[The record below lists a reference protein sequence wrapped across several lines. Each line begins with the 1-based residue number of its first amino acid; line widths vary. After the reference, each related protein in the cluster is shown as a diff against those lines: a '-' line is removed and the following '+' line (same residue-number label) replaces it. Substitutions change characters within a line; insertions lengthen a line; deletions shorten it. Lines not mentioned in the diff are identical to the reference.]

1 MPSAAK
7 PQDERFNDLE
17 LSAEEQAALANTEA
31 APESQEE
38 APAAP
43 AAPRDDGGRFAKP
56 VEEATEETPAE
67 PQKPG
72 QTVPLATLLEERRAF
87 QARIDAL
94 AEQTTRGNE
103 RLQQLA
109 ARYAQPEVKPP
120 TVDGDPIAVVRQLE
134 EKVARLEGG
143 ALQQQQIAQ
152 FSSQVDGQVQAFKA
166 QNPDYDA
173 AYAHLRQ
180 ARINELKA
188 IGLTDDR
195 IPRQL
200 AEDEFGLAAQ
210 ALQNRLNPAQV
221 IYQLATVRGYQKAQM
236 APQNGTG
243 AVAPVDRLALQ
254 QRGQAAARTLSGA
267 GGGAPP
273 KLSLQTLADMS
284 EAEFANLTEDQIQ
297 RIMRAT

>member
-1 MPSAAK
+1 MPPAAK

-17 LSAEEQAALANTEA
+17 LNAEEQAALANTEP
-31 APESQEE
+31 APEPQEE

-43 AAPRDDGGRFAKP
+43 AMPRDDGGRFVKP
-56 VEEATEETPAE
+56 AEEAAEEAPAE
-67 PQKPG
+67 LQKPG

-109 ARYAQPEVKPP
+109 ARYAKPEEKPA
-120 TVDGDPIAVVRQLE
+120 TVETDAIAVVR
-134 EKVARLEGG
+134 RLEQEVGELRG
-143 ALQQQQIAQ
+143 RSQQQEQIAQ
-152 FSSQVDGQVQAFKA
+152 FSASVNGQVETFRSQT
-166 QNPDYDA
+166 PDYDA
-173 AYAHLRQ
+173 AYNHLKQ
-180 ARINELKA
+180 VRILELRAMGFQDAA
-188 IGLTDDR
+188 I
-195 IPRQL
+195 PQQL
-200 AEDEFGLAAQ
+200 AQDEFGIAAQ
-210 ALQNRLNPAQV
+210 ALQSRLNPAQV
-221 IYQLATVRGYQKAQM
+221 IYQLAAARGYQKPAAQS
-236 APQNGTG
+236 NGAG
-243 AVAPVDRLALQ
+243 AAAPVDRLALQ